1 MEEQAHDQTQLAA
14 LNQIWVAMH
23 ATSDRM
29 ARLEQKKQS
38 GQKQGQRPQKG
49 EQSLGDAPRS

>member
-14 LNQIWVAMH
+14 LNQIFVAMH
-23 ATSDRM
+23 ATSDHRM

-38 GQKQGQRPQKG
+38 G
-49 EQSLGDAPRS
+49 

>member
-14 LNQIWVAMH
+14 LNQICVAMH

-38 GQKQGQRPQKG
+38 G
-49 EQSLGDAPRS
+49 